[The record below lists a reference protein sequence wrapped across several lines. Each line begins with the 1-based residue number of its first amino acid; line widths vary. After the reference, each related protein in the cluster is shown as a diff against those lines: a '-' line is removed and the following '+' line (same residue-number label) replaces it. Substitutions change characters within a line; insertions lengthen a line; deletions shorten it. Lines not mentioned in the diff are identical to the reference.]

1 MVRVVVMGVGVA
13 SCLVREGGSEGSVI
27 LLLYYPWAT
36 S

>member
-1 MVRVVVMGVGVA
+1 MGVIGVA

-27 LLLYYPWAT
+27 LLLYYPWAA